1 MTEIGKGLSITSE
14 AREGSILADTRPQI
28 GGCDIPSIHAS
39 LDSFLLLDSAPFQ
52 IAGRSLALR
61 SFLSLMRLRLMVLI
75 GLAMLV
81 LAGGGVWLA
90 RVPITKAVKGW
101 RADSLLTRSEK
112 AKEEGNSAK
121 AVQWATASWQLQTG
135 EISYLRRL
143 YEHATAL
150 GLRELPS
157 ITLLLYLH
165 PEATPEDQIG
175 ILQAILEQGDL
186 AFFNQLLQSMSVER
200 RAVPEVRLLIAR
212 SQGRQ
217 GQVLEAI
224 EQARILAELDDIG
237 PEAELLLTELLPRLE
252 QNPLA
257 IAEVAALIKR
267 LVKEGT
273 PEVALAAWGNLRLLP
288 PDQRDLGSDFDPVA
302 WIKTRPEATPS
313 ARIQAYQMAIGRIPA
328 NERGAALDTIQKEL
342 ISQPEVLPSLAQWLL
357 ETGETERLL
366 AMDEGLFL
374 KDQVLY
380 SARLQ
385 ALIETGRLGVAETW
399 LDQAPVS
406 VPVGVVGSLRAVI
419 AQMTGR
425 KSEAISLWQREL
437 DRAQALQQYVD
448 CMAIYNIAGR
458 FGEAKVLQQVVDII
472 TRLPSERLPASQYLE
487 FLEPHYVEKPQAW
500 LDFWMGLSR
509 NRPGD
514 DFVAEQIA
522 FLSLLLAPA
531 DRMAATPEL
540 TAVLVERH
548 PGVLRFRSTHALH
561 LIASNRCDEAV
572 TILKQA
578 KVDWNKCDHGDRA
591 IFILA
596 LWRAGVQGETASLE
610 RSLDWR
616 GVGPVRRL
624 LLTRITREKPSSVN
638 VLAPLVSSP

>member
-1 MTEIGKGLSITSE
+1 
-14 AREGSILADTRPQI
+14 
-28 GGCDIPSIHAS
+28 
-39 LDSFLLLDSAPFQ
+39 
-52 IAGRSLALR
+52 
-61 SFLSLMRLRLMVLI
+61 MVLI
-75 GLAMLV
+75 GIAMLV

-90 RVPITKAVKGW
+90 RAPITKAVKGW

-112 AKEEGNSAK
+112 ANAEGNSAK

-143 YEHATAL
+143 YKHAELL

-165 PEATPEDQIG
+165 PDASPQDQIG
-175 ILQAILEQGDL
+175 ILEAILEQGDL
-186 AFFNQLLQSMSVER
+186 AFFNQLLQSLPAER
-200 RAVPEVRLLIAR
+200 KSAPEVRLLIAR

-224 EQARILAELDDIG
+224 EQARLLAALDEIG

-257 IAEVAALIKR
+257 VAEVGALIKR
-267 LVKEGT
+267 LVKDGT

-288 PDQRDLGSDFDPVA
+288 PDQRDLGADFDPVA
-302 WIKTRPEATPS
+302 WIKTQPEASPS
-313 ARIQAYQMAIGRIPA
+313 DRILAYQMAFSRIPV
-328 NERGAALDTIQKEL
+328 NERGPALDAIQKEL
-342 ISQPEVLPSLAQWLL
+342 IGQPEVLPSLVQWML
-357 ETGETERLL
+357 ESGETERLL
-366 AMDEGLFL
+366 AMDERLFL
-374 KDQVLY
+374 EDQVLY

-385 ALIETGRLGVAETW
+385 ALIESGRLGVAETW

-406 VPVGVVGSLRAVI
+406 VPVGVVGSLRAAI

-500 LDFWMGLSR
+500 LDFWMALSR

-540 TAVLVERH
+540 TKLLVERH

-561 LIASNRCDEAV
+561 LIAADRSAEAV
-572 TILKQA
+572 TLLKQA

-624 LLTRITREKPSSVN
+624 LLTRITREKPNSVN

>member
-1 MTEIGKGLSITSE
+1 
-14 AREGSILADTRPQI
+14 
-28 GGCDIPSIHAS
+28 
-39 LDSFLLLDSAPFQ
+39 
-52 IAGRSLALR
+52 
-61 SFLSLMRLRLMVLI
+61 MVLI
-75 GLAMLV
+75 GLVLLV
-81 LAGGGVWLA
+81 LAGGVIWLA
-90 RVPITKAVKGW
+90 RTPITKAVKGW

-112 AKEEGNSAK
+112 ANEEGNAAK

-135 EISYLRRL
+135 EIDYLRRL
-143 YEHATAL
+143 YGHAVAL

-165 PEATPEDQIG
+165 PEATIEDQIG
-175 ILQAILEQGDL
+175 ILEAILKEGDL

-200 RAVPEVRLLIAR
+200 RGEPSVRLLIAR
-212 SQGRQ
+212 SHGRQ

-224 EQARILAELDDIG
+224 EQARILATLDEIG
-237 PEAELLLTELLPRLE
+237 PEADLLLTELLPRLE

-257 IAEVAALIKR
+257 IAEVSALIKR
-267 LVKEGT
+267 LVKNGA

-288 PDQRDLGSDFDPVA
+288 AGHRDLGPDFDPVA
-302 WIKTRPEATPS
+302 WIKTQPGATPS
-313 ARIQAYQMAIGRIPA
+313 ARILAYQMAIGRIPA
-328 NERGAALDTIQKEL
+328 NERGAALDAIQKEL
-342 ISQPEVLPSLAQWLL
+342 ISQPEVMPALAQWFL
-357 ETGETERLL
+357 ESGETERLL
-366 AMDEGLFL
+366 AMDEALFVN
-374 KDQVLY
+374 DQVLY

-399 LDQAPVS
+399 LEQAPVS
-406 VPVGVVGSLRAVI
+406 VPVGVIGSLRAVI

-448 CMAIYNIAGR
+448 CMAIYNIASR

-472 TRLPSERLPASQYLE
+472 TRLPSDRLPASQYLE
-487 FLEPHYVEKPQAW
+487 FLEPHYVDKPQAW

-514 DFVAEQIA
+514 DFVAEQMA

-531 DRMAATPEL
+531 DQIAATPEL
-540 TAVLVERH
+540 TGALVERH

-561 LIASNRCDEAV
+561 LIASDRCDEAV
-572 TILKQA
+572 TVLKQA

-624 LLTRITREKPSSVN
+624 LLTRITREKPSSAN